1 MSGSSARLFVLLLFG
16 IAASAASIDR
26 ALNRMYNFDFNSADQ
41 EMDGYISSQPSDAV
55 GYSFRA
61 ASLLF
66 RELDRLSILESEFFA
81 SNKRLTDKKELKPDE
96 QLKQRFLNALDESKS
111 KARSRLLVDAND
123 KNAIFALCLSAG
135 LLTDYLGLIE
145 KRHLGSLTYA
155 RESHSHAVKLLK
167 LDPAFVDAHLTTGMT
182 EYLLGSVPFFV
193 KWFVRFEE
201 AEGNK
206 ALAVERLKLVVE
218 RGKYL
223 GPFAKIL
230 LATIDLRE
238 KRPRQ
243 AEMRLAELNRDFP
256 ENPLFKKE
264 LEKLRPKLK

>member
-1 MSGSSARLFVLLLFG
+1 MSASLARVLIALLVG
-16 IAASAASIDR
+16 LNCEAATIER
-26 ALNRMYNFDFNSADQ
+26 ALNRMYNFDFNSADR
-41 EMDGYISSQPSDAV
+41 EMDAYIGEHPSDAV
-55 GYSFRA
+55 GLSFRA

-96 QLKQRFLNALDESKS
+96 KLKQRFHSAVEESKTL
-111 KARSRLLVDAND
+111 ARGRLSIDAND
-123 KNAIFALCLSAG
+123 KNALFALCLNAG
-135 LLTDYLGLIE
+135 LITDYMGLIE
-145 KRHLGSLTYA
+145 KRQLGSLSFA
-155 RESHSHAVKLLK
+155 KESHSYAVKLLK
-167 LDPAFVDAHLTTGMT
+167 LDPGYVDAHLTTGMT

-206 ALAVERLKLVVE
+206 ALAVERLKSVIE
-218 RGKYL
+218 RGRYL
-223 GPFAKIL
+223 GPFAKII

-238 KRPRQ
+238 KRPLQ
-243 AEMRLAELNRDFP
+243 AEMRLAELSRDFP

-264 LEKLRPKLK
+264 LEKLRPKIK

>member
-1 MSGSSARLFVLLLFG
+1 
-16 IAASAASIDR
+16 
-26 ALNRMYNFDFNSADQ
+26 
-41 EMDGYISSQPSDAV
+41 
-55 GYSFRA
+55 
-61 ASLLF
+61 
-66 RELDRLSILESEFFA
+66 
-81 SNKRLTDKKELKPDE
+81 
-96 QLKQRFLNALDESKS
+96 
-111 KARSRLLVDAND
+111 
-123 KNAIFALCLSAG
+123 
-135 LLTDYLGLIE
+135 
-145 KRHLGSLTYA
+145 
-155 RESHSHAVKLLK
+155 
-167 LDPAFVDAHLTTGMT
+167 
-182 EYLLGSVPFFV
+182 V